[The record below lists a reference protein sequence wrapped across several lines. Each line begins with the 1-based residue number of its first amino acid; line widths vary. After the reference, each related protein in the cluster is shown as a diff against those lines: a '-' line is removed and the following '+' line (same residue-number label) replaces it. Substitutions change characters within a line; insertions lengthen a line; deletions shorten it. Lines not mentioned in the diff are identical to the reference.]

1 MAVESVQTQSGVD
14 AFGNSYTTKISNDN
28 LTNEDFLTL
37 LLEEMKQQDPTS
49 PMDSNRML
57 DTQMQ
62 MSNIQTNLDLAESM
76 QSLQSSYAL
85 SALSTAANV
94 IGKNI
99 EDGNVSDSGTNKAYT
114 VRSVENTDGEVFVR
128 AQEIL
133 FLEDQVL
140 DQDGNAVN
148 YDINGN
154 ILDSN
159 GAATGHYI
167 ALKNPGEVIRDAD
180 NKPIILDSEGE
191 GVTQTSD
198 YSFEMAG
205 SVQAVY
211 SDQLL
216 TIPFNSVTKIF

>member
-1 MAVESVQTQSGVD
+1 MAVESVQTQTKVD
-14 AFGNSYTTKISNDN
+14 QYGNSYTTKLSNDN

-37 LLEEMKQQDPTS
+37 LLEEMKHQDPTS

-62 MSNIQTNLDLAESM
+62 MSNIQTNLELAKSM
-76 QSLQSSYAL
+76 ESLQSSYAL

-99 EDGNVSDSGTNKAYT
+99 EDGNISDKGTNKAYT
-114 VRSVENTDGEVFVR
+114 VRSVENTDGKVFVR

-133 FLEDQVL
+133 FLEDQIL
-140 DQDGNAVN
+140 DQDGKTVN
-148 YDINGN
+148 YDLNGN
-154 ILDSN
+154 ILDSA
-159 GAATGHYI
+159 GKATGNYI
-167 ALKNPGEVIRDAD
+167 ALKNPGEVIRDSN

-191 GVTQTSD
+191 GVPQTSA

-211 SDQLL
+211 SDQLI

>member
-1 MAVESVQTQSGVD
+1 MAVDAVQTQTKVD
-14 AFGNSYTTKISNDN
+14 DYGNSYTTRISNDN

-37 LLEEMKQQDPTS
+37 LLEEMKHQDPTS

-62 MSNIQTNLDLAESM
+62 MSNIQTNLELAKSM
-76 QSLQSSYAL
+76 ESLQASYSL

-99 EDGNVSDSGTNKAYT
+99 EDGNISDSGVNKAYT

-140 DQDGNAVN
+140 DQDGKVVN
-148 YDINGN
+148 YDIKGN
-154 ILDSN
+154 ILDSAGN
-159 GAATGHYI
+159 ATGHYI
-167 ALKNPGEVIRDAD
+167 ALKNPGEVIRDSD

-191 GVTQTSD
+191 GVTQTDD

-211 SDQLL
+211 SDQLI
-216 TIPFNSVTKIF
+216 TIPFTSVTKIF

>member
-1 MAVESVQTQSGVD
+1 MAVDAVQTQTKVD
-14 AFGNSYTTKISNDN
+14 DYGNSYTTKISNDN

-37 LLEEMKQQDPTS
+37 LLEEMKHQDPTS

-62 MSNIQTNLDLAESM
+62 MSNIQTNLELAKSM
-76 QSLQSSYAL
+76 ESLQASYSL

-99 EDGNVSDSGTNKAYT
+99 EDGNISDQGINKAYT

-140 DQDGNAVN
+140 DQDGKVVN
-148 YDINGN
+148 YDIKGN
-154 ILDSN
+154 ILDSAGN
-159 GAATGHYI
+159 ATGNYI
-167 ALKNPGEVIRDAD
+167 ALKNPGEVIRDSD

-211 SDQLL
+211 SDQLI
-216 TIPFNSVTKIF
+216 TIPFTSVTKIF

>member
-1 MAVESVQTQSGVD
+1 MAVDAVQTQTKVD
-14 AFGNSYTTKISNDN
+14 DYGNSYTTKISNDN

-37 LLEEMKQQDPTS
+37 LLEEMKHQDPTS

-62 MSNIQTNLDLAESM
+62 MSNIQTNLELAKSM
-76 QSLQSSYAL
+76 ESLQASYSL

-99 EDGNVSDSGTNKAYT
+99 EDGNISDQGINKAYT

-140 DQDGNAVN
+140 DQDGKLVN

-154 ILDSN
+154 ILDSAGN
-159 GAATGHYI
+159 ATGNYI
-167 ALKNPGEVIRDAD
+167 ALLNPGEVIRDSD

-191 GVTQTSD
+191 GVPQTDD

-211 SDQLL
+211 SDQLI
-216 TIPFNSVTKIF
+216 TIPFTSVTKIF